1 MNPPIFQ
8 SKIPYWKD
16 ENRQRDIELMMQ
28 GQQDIWL
35 REMRFVYLLIN
46 LLTNTFRG
54 IQTNYWTRPA
64 FAVEDESEQYLR
76 IDEIPDL
83 EEPTKHLEGDIGI
96 SFLMNLIEEI
106 SVLGTVINVTHITER
121 AFNTDQDINDV
132 CLHLEEIPNNML
144 GIDKYGNKTQT
155 VALMSRRS
163 CAKSISFQFAR
174 DSKTRQTEMSVSR
187 NMISIIVATNEKI
200 HDAIMRRFIY
210 SEMNLISKTISWI
223 TLMKKIQ
230 KKKHLNS
237 YASSSKT
244 RLLSILI
251 KRKIM

>member
-1 MNPPIFQ
+1 MNPPIQ
-8 SKIPYWKD
+8 SKIHMMGEIPYWRD

-64 FAVEDESEQYLR
+64 FAVEDESDQYLS

-83 EEPTKHLEGDIGI
+83 EEATKHLEGDIGI
-96 SFLMNLIEEI
+96 SFLMNSIEEI
-106 SVLGTVINVTHITER
+106 SVSGTVINVTHITER

-144 GIDKYGNKTQT
+144 GIDRYGNKTQP
-155 VALMSRRS
+155 VALMNRRS
-163 CAKSISFQFAR
+163 CAKSISFQCAR
-174 DSKTRQTEMSVSR
+174 DYRFIRCIRSGT
-187 NMISIIVATNEKI
+187 NIVAIGESYEKI
-200 HDAIMRRFIY
+200 PKFNDAIMRRFLY
-210 SEMNLISKTISWI
+210 SQKNLISKTYFGTEEDAT
-223 TLMKKIQ
+223 TLAKI
-230 KKKHLNS
+230 
-237 YASSSKT
+237 
-244 RLLSILI
+244 LSR
-251 KRKIM
+251 KRI